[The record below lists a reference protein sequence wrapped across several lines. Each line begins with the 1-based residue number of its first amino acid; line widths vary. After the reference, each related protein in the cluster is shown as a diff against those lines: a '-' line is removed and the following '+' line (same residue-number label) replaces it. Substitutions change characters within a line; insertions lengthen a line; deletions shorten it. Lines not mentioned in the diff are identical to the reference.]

1 MGRQYEMR
9 NVVTSGPPKK
19 TMTQGMGIKI
29 PRIPMMMGNDSRL
42 VYLVGNVDED
52 SIQEVQQQLLDL
64 SAENKNPIHLVVS
77 TYGGAVHEMFSLYDV
92 MRFIPAP
99 VYTVGLG
106 KVMSAGSLILA
117 SGTSGHRMIGRSTRV
132 MIHALSAGFI
142 GNLFELANELEEVQK
157 LQDMYIER
165 MVAETTMTND
175 QVRDLLHT
183 KVDRVFSAE
192 QAIEMGIVDKII

>member
-1 MGRQYEMR
+1 MGRRYELQKPSSSSTTR
-9 NVVTSGPPKK
+9 

-29 PRIPMMMGNDSRL
+29 PKIPMMMGNDSRL

-52 SIQEVQQQLLDL
+52 SISEVQQQLLDL
-64 SAENKNPIHLVVS
+64 ASDSKEPIHLVVS

-117 SGTSGHRMIGRSTRV
+117 AGSSGHRMIGRSTRV

-157 LQDMYIER
+157 LQEMYIER
-165 MVAETTMTND
+165 MATETKMTKE
-175 QVRDLLHT
+175 QVHDLLHS
-183 KVDRVFSAE
+183 KVDRVFSPE